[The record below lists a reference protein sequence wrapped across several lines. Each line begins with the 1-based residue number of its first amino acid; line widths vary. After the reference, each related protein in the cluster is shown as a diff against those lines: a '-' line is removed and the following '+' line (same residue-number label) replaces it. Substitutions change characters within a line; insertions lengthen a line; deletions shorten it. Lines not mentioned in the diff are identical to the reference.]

1 VYPEGTAIADADKGF
16 RFFYNTVGRDY
27 FRTMGMP
34 LLAGREFTVEDDSA
48 AARVAVVSRAL
59 ADRFWP
65 NEPVMGRR
73 FRFGKDGPMVEI
85 VGVAADAQYLNLGEP
100 PRPFVYLPA
109 SQFYTPRITLVVHTA
124 VDPTSLARG
133 VRDIVSALDRELA
146 VFDVRTMEDH
156 LQNGRALLFVRL
168 GALFA
173 AAFGALTLALAA
185 LGVYGVMSYSVT
197 QRTKEIG
204 IRVAL
209 GARLSS
215 VLGLV
220 LGEGMRIVVL
230 GLVLGLVAAVAVA
243 RLLSGLLYGVRV
255 SDPVVF
261 GGVAIGLGVVALA
274 ASYLPARRAAKVDP
288 LVALRAE

>member
-1 VYPEGTAIADADKGF
+1 
-16 RFFYNTVGRDY
+16 
-27 FRTMGMP
+27 
-34 LLAGREFTVEDDSA
+34 
-48 AARVAVVSRAL
+48 
-59 ADRFWP
+59 
-65 NEPVMGRR
+65 
-73 FRFGKDGPMVEI
+73 
-85 VGVAADAQYLNLGEP
+85 
-100 PRPFVYLPA
+100 
-109 SQFYTPRITLVVHTA
+109 
-124 VDPTSLARG
+124 
-133 VRDIVSALDRELA
+133 
-146 VFDVRTMEDH
+146 MEDH

-261 GGVAIGLGVVALA
+261 GGVAVGLGVVALA